1 MLCEKCKKNEATIF
15 YQETI
20 NGNKRS
26 YSLCGDCAA
35 EMSQQGGLSSLP
47 SFGSFHDPLLA
58 GLFGISDTTFRTE
71 KGCPSCGAT
80 LNDFKRTGK
89 VGCPECYH
97 AFSGELGGTVRS
109 IHGNVKHVGRSPAR
123 FQKDREKKDRL
134 LSLRTDLQKAVSE
147 EDFERAAALRDEI
160 RSLEGTV

>member
-97 AFSGELGGTVRS
+97 AFSGELNGTVRS

-123 FQKDREKKDRL
+123 FQQNREKKDRL
-134 LSLRTDLQKAVSE
+134 LSLRADLQKAIAA